1 VTARGLAAILF
12 WLSVFVLV
20 YVHLLVPLILRA
32 LASFARRAPVPEG
45 PLPGVTVVIAARNE
59 EKHLRAK
66 LENTLALDY
75 PPERLEILVISD
87 ASTDGTAAVVRSFT
101 DPRVRLHEL
110 KERGGKAQAQN
121 VSAGLARH
129 DVLFFTDATTMH
141 PPETLRRLVRGLH
154 DPSVGCVT
162 GRVIF
167 KKDEGAVSRGLENRF
182 AFEMGS
188 RSALGDVYSLLGAQ
202 DCVYAVPRGRYV
214 PVRPDLDGGF
224 VGPILILERGLRTA
238 YEPEALA
245 LVDRPPPNLKSE
257 FDRRSRIVLRGLRGT
272 LSVARLLNPVAHPRL
287 AWALWSTRLLRW
299 LTPVFMLI
307 ALAANL
313 ALLDQPFYRW
323 MLALQGVFYL
333 LAGLGAL
340 LARSGRGAP
349 AFVSLPFY
357 FCLLAAAAAV
367 GITRLARGEKGQVWT
382 TVR

>member
-1 VTARGLAAILF
+1 MTVRGVAAILF
-12 WLSVFVLV
+12 WIPAGVLV
-20 YVHLLVPLILRA
+20 YVHLLVPVLLRA

-66 LENTLALDY
+66 IENTLALDY
-75 PPERLEILVISD
+75 PPGKIEILVISD

-110 KERGGKAQAQN
+110 PERGGKAQAQN

-129 DVLFFTDATTMH
+129 DILFFTDATTMH
-141 PPETLRRLVRGLH
+141 PPETLRRLVRGLG

-162 GRVIF
+162 GRVVF

-202 DCVYAVPRGRYV
+202 DCVYAVPRARYV

-238 YEPEALA
+238 YEPGAVA

-272 LSVARLLNPVAHPRL
+272 FSVARLLNPIGHPRL

-307 ALAANL
+307 TLTANL
-313 ALLDQPFYRW
+313 GLLDRPLYRAALL
-323 MLALQGVFYL
+323 LQAIFYL
-333 LAGLGAL
+333 LAAVGAVRA
-340 LARSGRGAP
+340 ARGQGAP

-367 GITRLARGEKGQVWT
+367 GIARLVRGEKGQVWT

>member
-1 VTARGLAAILF
+1 VTAGGLATALF
-12 WLSVFVLV
+12 WLSAGVLV
-20 YVHLLVPLILRA
+20 YVHLLVPVLLRV
-32 LASFARRAPVPEG
+32 LSSFVRRNPVPEG
-45 PLPGVTVVIAARNE
+45 PLPGVTVVISARNE

-66 LENTLALDY
+66 IENTLALDY

-87 ASTDGTAAVVRSFT
+87 ASTDGTAAVVRAFT

-129 DVLFFTDATTMH
+129 EVLFFTDATTMH
-141 PPETLRRLVRGLH
+141 PPEALRRLVRGLS

-162 GRVIF
+162 GRVVF
-167 KKDEGAVSRGLENRF
+167 RKDAGAVSRGLENRF

-202 DCVYAVPRGRYV
+202 DCVYAVPRDRYV

-245 LVDRPPPNLKSE
+245 LVDRPPPNLRSE

-272 LSVARLLNPVAHPRL
+272 LSVSRLLNPFAHARL
-287 AWALWSTRLLRW
+287 SWALWSTRLLRW
-299 LTPVFMLI
+299 LTPVFMLST
-307 ALAANL
+307 LLANL

-323 MLALQGVFYL
+323 MLALQGGFYL
-333 LAGLGAL
+333 LAGLGTL

-349 AFVSLPFY
+349 AFISLPFY

-367 GITRLARGEKGQVWT
+367 GIARLARGEKGQVWT
-382 TVR
+382 TIR